1 MFKQFFLDLNHMD
14 VKIIEPIKHFIKEF
28 NTPEEFNMWYKMNKK
43 EMDELTTHKL
53 NKLYHING
61 YRITKRKG
69 ELMLKIYDENKKIE
83 NSSNE
88 ENLQNEDAKRL
99 SHSDEDRIT
108 EIENNIEQIN
118 EEIKNIKIAL
128 QSVRDYLTNN

>member
-69 ELMLKIYDENKKIE
+69 ELMLKIYDENKKNE

-88 ENLQNEDAKRL
+88 ENLQND
-99 SHSDEDRIT
+99 DRIT

>member
-88 ENLQNEDAKRL
+88 ENLQND
-99 SHSDEDRIT
+99 DRIT

>member
-69 ELMLKIYDENKKIE
+69 ELMLKIYGENKKNE

-88 ENLQNEDAKRL
+88 ENLQND
-99 SHSDEDRIT
+99 DRIT